1 MLILEINFNLRFQ
14 PPVSHQS
21 PLMAFAD
28 RLKPLCSQRPSSPS
42 TPPTHSPSSEVSVH
56 RRPTATTATTAVTRR
71 SPSQRRARE
80 IVRKYRKHVR
90 NAEFRR
96 LRSVVPAVADDEKA
110 SQVSSR
116 TSRMA
121 YFFPSSE

>member
-1 MLILEINFNLRFQ
+1 MLIQDNNFNIRFQ

-42 TPPTHSPSSEVSVH
+42 TPPHSPSSEVCVN
-56 RRPTATTATTAVTRR
+56 RRPTATTAMTATRR

-110 SQVSSR
+110 SQVSCQDETLENR
-116 TSRMA
+116 GCPTG
-121 YFFPSSE
+121 

>member
-1 MLILEINFNLRFQ
+1 MPFQ
-14 PPVSHQS
+14 SPVSHQT

-28 RLKPLCSQRPSSPS
+28 RLKPLCSQRPPSPPSSPS
-42 TPPTHSPSSEVSVH
+42 APDSPPEVSTAQ
-56 RRPTATTATTAVTRR
+56 RRLRHTLRR

-80 IVRKYRKHVR
+80 IVRKYRRHVR

-110 SQVSSR
+110 SQVRESTYDTR
-116 TSRMA
+116 DG
-121 YFFPSSE
+121 

>member
-1 MLILEINFNLRFQ
+1 
-14 PPVSHQS
+14 
-21 PLMAFAD
+21 MAFAD

-42 TPPTHSPSSEVSVH
+42 TQPPTTHSPSSEVSVH
-56 RRPTATTATTAVTRR
+56 RRPTATTAGTRR

-110 SQVSSR
+110 SQVKLSNIADVLLFLSSG
-116 TSRMA
+116 
-121 YFFPSSE
+121 